1 MGYPKC
7 RLAQRYNHDENA
19 KRPPLFSRC
28 QYIKGVNCV
37 KSSFFKKLI
46 SLAAA
51 CVMTLSVLPVTA
63 NAASFD
69 RDTVY
74 SINPIYPDTTS
85 AYEGDLVNLN
95 IVVDEGYMVDTID
108 IRWYGRSGA
117 QHLYLYE
124 EDMISSVSDDEGVW
138 QFEMPAADVDIS
150 VSLVKDWRDSKIE
163 VKIDDDDRN
172 HGDVYSSRYFPYY
185 GEEITFTVIPDD
197 GYTIDF
203 LKVNGEEL
211 TPVRE
216 NYGGETE
223 FLYTVNEPSIRVKV
237 NFVRIDKSTY
247 SVSYNALN
255 GGRAYLNSTAA
266 RAGEWLLT
274 PSNTTPLF

>member
-74 SINPIYPDTTS
+74 SINPFIRIP
-85 AYEGDLVNLN
+85 LV
-95 IVVDEGYMVDTID
+95 
-108 IRWYGRSGA
+108 
-117 QHLYLYE
+117 
-124 EDMISSVSDDEGVW
+124 
-138 QFEMPAADVDIS
+138 
-150 VSLVKDWRDSKIE
+150 
-163 VKIDDDDRN
+163 
-172 HGDVYSSRYFPYY
+172 
-185 GEEITFTVIPDD
+185 
-197 GYTIDF
+197 
-203 LKVNGEEL
+203 L
-211 TPVRE
+211 TKA
-216 NYGGETE
+216 
-223 FLYTVNEPSIRVKV
+223 I
-237 NFVRIDKSTY
+237 
-247 SVSYNALN
+247 
-255 GGRAYLNSTAA
+255 
-266 RAGEWLLT
+266 WLI
-274 PSNTTPLF
+274 